1 MKRIYKLFTLVM
13 LFVLCLGMVSCN
25 KTKKE
30 KVTLVVPSG
39 TPTLGIASA
48 LDAHNDEI
56 EYEIVLGSDALIA
69 GFTNSSYDI
78 IVAPVNLGAKFYQS
92 LNNYNYAF
100 YQTIVGGCFYL
111 VSTEKLNDITE
122 LNGQEVTVFGA
133 TSTPGIIYR
142 SLIQHYNVDV
152 KTNYIN
158 DVTEANA
165 TLISGKAKTIVSAQ
179 PSISKFNANG
189 KYYTLD
195 LQAEWKKMAG
205 SEYAIPQAGI
215 FVKKDKLEKANVKK
229 VLSYLSNSIALA
241 NSDPKKLAE
250 SAVNVDQTL
259 AKIGSE
265 TLVKAIPN
273 CHFINDKYNKAEIE
287 FYFNK
292 LIELGLGNTIGGKLP
307 DEDFYA

>member
-1 MKRIYKLFTLVM
+1 M
-13 LFVLCLGMVSCN
+13 
-25 KTKKE
+25 
-30 KVTLVVPSG
+30 
-39 TPTLGIASA
+39 
-48 LDAHNDEI
+48 
-56 EYEIVLGSDALIA
+56 
-69 GFTNSSYDI
+69 
-78 IVAPVNLGAKFYQS
+78 
-92 LNNYNYAF
+92 
-100 YQTIVGGCFYL
+100 
-111 VSTEKLNDITE
+111 
-122 LNGQEVTVFGA
+122 
-133 TSTPGIIYR
+133 
-142 SLIQHYNVDV
+142 